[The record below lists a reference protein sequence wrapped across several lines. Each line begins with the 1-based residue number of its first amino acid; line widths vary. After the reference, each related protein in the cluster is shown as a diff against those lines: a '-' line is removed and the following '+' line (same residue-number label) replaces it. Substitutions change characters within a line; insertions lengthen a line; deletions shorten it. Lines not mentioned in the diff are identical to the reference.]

1 MMLGLV
7 MGTVAA
13 VAPAS
18 DDTGYPL
25 RMAELV
31 NQYRASHG
39 LAALTIDPTI
49 AGLAREH
56 SAAMAKA
63 GKLNHDDFPARARRS
78 GLPMC
83 VENVGWNYGSPK
95 AQFEGWRESPGH
107 DRNMLNRQATR
118 VGIGVVAGYV
128 TLIACGA

>member
-1 MMLGLV
+1 MMLALV

-13 VAPAS
+13 VATSA
-18 DDTGYPL
+18 DDTLYPR

-39 LAALTIDPTI
+39 LAPLTVDATI

-78 GLPMC
+78 GRPMC

-95 AQFEGWRESPGH
+95 GQFEGWRGSPGH
-107 DRNMLNRQATR
+107 DRNMLNRQVTR
-118 VGIGVVAGYV
+118 VGIAVVADYV